1 LFAGDEVGADVILV
15 QGDAEA
21 GRIGELDVA
30 VLDEGNAGETEASQK
45 YVFRRIFGCRRWLY
59 SSTLWRTT
67 NRRAFRRSYPQAR
80 PHMPTAPHEEP

>member
-45 YVFRRIFGCRRWLY
+45 YVAKVCISSHFWLSPLALQLY
-59 SSTLWRTT
+59 TV
-67 NRRAFRRSYPQAR
+67 ADDKP
-80 PHMPTAPHEEP
+80 